1 MGWSWRS
8 ARRVFFVWPMA
19 VSDSK
24 LRCALRCAGSQIQ
37 ALVSDCKQN
46 SSQKAT
52 HPILTLSILTLSGQ
66 SQFPRIDSNSIIR
79 FHTWFQ
85 QRSYPWI
92 LSWQCSHPWSPPMVA
107 TIHRWIHSGRN
118 HDDATSSINSQIR
131 TWLVDLVSSDSD
143 CRFWFNIRPL
153 HDAFKH

>member
-1 MGWSWRS
+1 MGQIVSAPCFRS
-8 ARRVFFVWPMA
+8 ETLHGFWHPRQAGLKFGFLTGSTSLQVDSLKKRPKKSILDDFKAKKEQGITIELDNFIILRELELEKRLESFFVWPMA

-46 SSQKAT
+46 SSKKAS

-79 FHTWFQ
+79 FHT
-85 QRSYPWI
+85 
-92 LSWQCSHPWSPPMVA
+92 
-107 TIHRWIHSGRN
+107 
-118 HDDATSSINSQIR
+118 
-131 TWLVDLVSSDSD
+131 
-143 CRFWFNIRPL
+143 
-153 HDAFKH
+153 